1 MSLSEV
7 QRFAQALK
15 SSPDLLAA
23 AKAADLDGV
32 VRLASERGYKFT
44 LDEARDFMRANAKR
58 AGKTLSDEEMDRV
71 AGGAGVCNTC
81 HRQTNCRIMGCKADT
96 GSR

>member
-1 MSLSEV
+1 MSISEV
-7 QRFAQALK
+7 QRFAHDLK

-23 AKAADLDGV
+23 AKKSDLDGV
-32 VRLASERGYKFT
+32 IRLATERGYKFT
-44 LDEARDFMRANAKR
+44 LEEAKDFMRANARR

-81 HRQTNCRIMGCKADT
+81 NRKTDCRMMGCKAKT
-96 GSR
+96 

>member
-1 MSLSEV
+1 MSISEV
-7 QRFAQALK
+7 QRFAQDLK

-23 AKAADLDGV
+23 AKKSDLAGV
-32 VRLASERGYKFT
+32 IHLATERGYKFT
-44 LDEARDFMRANAKR
+44 LEEAKDFMRANARR

-81 HRQTNCRIMGCKADT
+81 NRKTDCRMMGCKAKT
-96 GSR
+96 

>member
-7 QRFAQALK
+7 ERFAQDLK

-23 AKAADLDGV
+23 AKKSDLVGV

-44 LDEARDFMRANAKR
+44 LDEARGFMRVNAKR
-58 AGKTLSDEEMDRV
+58 AGKTLTNEEMDRV

-81 HRQTNCRIMGCKADT
+81 NRKTDCRMMGCKAKT
-96 GSR
+96 